1 MSKRPNRKE
10 ARRLNNRGKNK
21 PDGRITVAKIMPC
34 GAQLIKT
41 VKDWGDGRCT
51 EQTKI
56 CKNLVV
62 ETVLFYMEA
71 DQRIAELTAGGY
83 EIIGK

>member
-1 MSKRPNRKE
+1 MSNRKHKFPT
-10 ARRLNNRGKNK
+10 RK
-21 PDGRITVAKIMPC
+21 TVWTSVNLPN

-62 ETVLFYMEA
+62 ETVLFYMKA
-71 DQRIAELTAGGY
+71 DQRIAELTVAGY
-83 EIIGK
+83 EIIK

>member
-1 MSKRPNRKE
+1 M
-10 ARRLNNRGKNK
+10 NNKK
-21 PDGRITVAKIMPC
+21 ITLAKVLLS
-34 GAQLIKT
+34 GTQLIKT

-62 ETVLFYMEA
+62 ETVLFYMKA
-71 DQRIAELTAGGY
+71 DQRVAELTADGY

>member
-10 ARRLNNRGKNK
+10 ARRLNWLCVSK
-21 PDGRITVAKIMPC
+21 PEPRITLAKILPS
-34 GAQLIKT
+34 GAQQIKT
-41 VKDWGDGRCT
+41 VKKLDDGRCL

-56 CKNLVV
+56 GKNLVV
-62 ETVLFYMEA
+62 ETVSLDMEV
-71 DQRIAELTAGGY
+71 DQRIAELTANGY

>member
-1 MSKRPNRKE
+1 MS
-10 ARRLNNRGKNK
+10 NK
-21 PDGRITVAKIMPC
+21 KITLAKIMPC

-51 EQTKI
+51 EQTKV

-62 ETVLFYMEA
+62 ETVLFYMKA
-71 DQRIAELTAGGY
+71 DQRIAELTAAGY

>member
-1 MSKRPNRKE
+1 MS
-10 ARRLNNRGKNK
+10 NK
-21 PDGRITVAKIMPC
+21 KITLAKITPC

-41 VKDWGDGRCT
+41 VKDWGDGRCL

-62 ETVLFYMEA
+62 ETVSFDMGV
-71 DQRIAELTAGGY
+71 DQRIAELTADGY
-83 EIIGK
+83 EIIK

>member
-1 MSKRPNRKE
+1 MNTKK
-10 ARRLNNRGKNK
+10 
-21 PDGRITVAKIMPC
+21 ITLTKIMPC

-41 VKDWGDGRCT
+41 VKDWGDGRCL

-62 ETVLFYMEA
+62 ETVSFDMRV
-71 DQRIAELTAGGY
+71 DQRIAELTADGY
-83 EIIGK
+83 EIITK

>member
-1 MSKRPNRKE
+1 
-10 ARRLNNRGKNK
+10 
-21 PDGRITVAKIMPC
+21 MPC

-62 ETVLFYMEA
+62 ETVLFYMKA
-71 DQRIAELTAGGY
+71 DQRIAELTAAGY
-83 EIIGK
+83 EIIK

>member
-1 MSKRPNRKE
+1 MSKKII
-10 ARRLNNRGKNK
+10 L
-21 PDGRITVAKIMPC
+21 AKIMPC

-41 VKDWGDGRCT
+41 VKDWGDGQCL

-62 ETVLFYMEA
+62 ETVLFYMRA
-71 DQRIAELTAGGY
+71 DQRIAELISAGY
-83 EIIGK
+83 EIIK

>member
-10 ARRLNNRGKNK
+10 N
-21 PDGRITVAKIMPC
+21 RITVAKIMPC

-41 VKDWGDGRCT
+41 VKDWGDGSCT

-62 ETVLFYMEA
+62 ETVSFDMKA

-83 EIIGK
+83 EIIRK

>member
-1 MSKRPNRKE
+1 MSKK
-10 ARRLNNRGKNK
+10 
-21 PDGRITVAKIMPC
+21 ITLAKIMPC

-41 VKDWGDGRCT
+41 VEDWGDGRCT

-62 ETVLFYMEA
+62 ETVLFETVSIVVTPFNL
-71 DQRIAELTAGGY
+71 QVS
-83 EIIGK
+83 

>member
-1 MSKRPNRKE
+1 M
-10 ARRLNNRGKNK
+10 GNK
-21 PDGRITVAKIMPC
+21 KITLAKVLPS
-34 GAQLIKT
+34 GTQLIKT

-62 ETVLFYMEA
+62 ETVLFYMKA
-71 DQRIAELTAGGY
+71 GQRVAELTAAGY
-83 EIIGK
+83 EIVK

>member
-1 MSKRPNRKE
+1 MNKRPNKKE
-10 ARRLNNRGKNK
+10 N
-21 PDGRITVAKIMPC
+21 RITVAKIMPC
-34 GAQLIKT
+34 GTQLIKT
-41 VKDWGDGRCT
+41 VKDWSDGRCT

-62 ETVLFYMEA
+62 ETVLFYMKA
-71 DQRIAELTAGGY
+71 DQRIAELTADGY

>member
-1 MSKRPNRKE
+1 M
-10 ARRLNNRGKNK
+10 NNKK
-21 PDGRITVAKIMPC
+21 ITVAKIMPC

-41 VKDWGDGRCT
+41 VKDWGDGSCT

-62 ETVLFYMEA
+62 ETVSFDMEV
-71 DQRIAELTAGGY
+71 DQRIAELTAAGY
-83 EIIGK
+83 EIIRK